1 MDQNMNEAI
10 NEALDKL
17 GEENSKEIAEAVGK
31 ISQNIF
37 EKGML
42 PKDAMGLSDSMV
54 EGIYGYAY
62 RLYNSGKYKDASHL
76 FRILI
81 MLNPTESKYILGL
94 AACQHM
100 QQDYQNAI
108 ASYAFVGLIDPY
120 NPLPHYHISDCY
132 LKTNLPAMAQS
143 ELEQAVEKCGRK
155 PQYALVKE
163 RAALMLESL
172 EQGKPIEGIPTPEM
186 PGAT

>member
-1 MDQNMNEAI
+1 MDMDDTIMEVL
-10 NEALDKL
+10 ERFGK
-17 GEENSKEIAEAVGK
+17 ENSKDLAEAVGK
-31 ISQNIF
+31 ISKNVF

-62 RLYNSGKYKDASHL
+62 RLYNSGKYRDAAHL

-100 QQDYQNAI
+100 QQDYVNAI
-108 ASYAFVGLIDPY
+108 ASYAFIGMIDPY
-120 NPLPHYHISDCY
+120 NPLPHYHASDCY
-132 LKTNLPAMAQS
+132 IKTGLIPMAIA
-143 ELEQAVEKCGRK
+143 ELEQAIGKCGSQ
-155 PQYALVKE
+155 PQYALIKE
-163 RAALMLESL
+163 RAYLMLESL
-172 EQGKPIEGIPTPEM
+172 EKGESVEGSPTPTM
-186 PGAT
+186 PGS

>member
-1 MDQNMNEAI
+1 MENMDETIQEV
-10 NEALDKL
+10 LGKL
-17 GEENSKEIAEAVGK
+17 GEENSKDIAEAVGK
-31 ISQNIF
+31 ISKNIF

-62 RLYNSGKYKDASHL
+62 RLYNSGKYRDAAHL

-81 MLNPTESKYILGL
+81 LLNPTESKYILGL

-108 ASYAFVGLIDPY
+108 ASYAFVGIIDPY

-132 LKTNLPAMAQS
+132 LKTNLIPMAKA
-143 ELEQAVEKCGRK
+143 ELEQAIEKCGRQ
-155 PQYALVKE
+155 PQYALVRE

-172 EQGKPIEGIPTPEM
+172 NEGKTLETSQPEM
-186 PGAT
+186 PSS